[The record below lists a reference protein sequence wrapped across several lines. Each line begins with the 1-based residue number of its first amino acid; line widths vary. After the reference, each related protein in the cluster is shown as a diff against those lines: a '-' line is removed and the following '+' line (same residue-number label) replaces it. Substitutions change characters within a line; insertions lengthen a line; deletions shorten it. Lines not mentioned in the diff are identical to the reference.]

1 VTDIIEQKLELAK
14 KLGADI
20 LVNGKHQ
27 SLAEV
32 GWCYISICNDYLLY
46 RSALCSQRYVFS
58 DPFNNRNEKFFLQF
72 LGRRMVMA

>member
-1 VTDIIEQKLELAK
+1 MTDIVEQKLELAK

-46 RSALCSQRYVFS
+46 RSALCSQRYAFS
-58 DPFNNRNEKFFLQF
+58 DPLIIEMKNFSCSF
-72 LGRRMVMA
+72 